1 MDDRPTLLGIEI
13 VVSDLDRA
21 IAFFAEVLGLEVTT
35 RGPSPLVEADTA
47 VVDAGS
53 VAITL
58 LAPKDHGPGRVLPN
72 REPRV
77 SQFVLGGGDGAGL
90 TALRDGVA
98 EAGLAVVALDGGG
111 FYVTPEAVTGALG
124 IAAAVV
130 AVPTPGGD
138 G

>member
-1 MDDRPTLLGIEI
+1 VDDRATLLGIEI

-21 IAFFAEVLGLEVTT
+21 VAFFADVLGMEVLQ
-35 RGPSPLVEADTA
+35 RGPSALVEGETA
-47 VVDAGS
+47 LVDAGA

-77 SQFVLGGGDGAGL
+77 SQLVLGAGSPAALAGL
-90 TALRDGVA
+90 RDHVV
-98 EAGLAVVALDGGG
+98 EAGLAVVPVDDAS

-124 IAAAVV
+124 IATAIV
-130 AVPTPGGD
+130 AVPAPED
-138 G
+138 GA

>member
-1 MDDRPTLLGIEI
+1 MNDRATLLGLEI

-21 IAFFAEVLGLEVTT
+21 VALFAEVLGLEVVH

-47 VVDAGS
+47 VIDAGP

-77 SQFVLGGGDGAGL
+77 SQLVLGAATPAGAAGL
-90 TALRDGVA
+90 RDRVV
-98 EAGLAVVALDGGG
+98 EAGLAVVPVDEES

-124 IAAAVV
+124 IAMAIV
-130 AVPTPGGD
+130 AVPAPGDVG
-138 G
+138 